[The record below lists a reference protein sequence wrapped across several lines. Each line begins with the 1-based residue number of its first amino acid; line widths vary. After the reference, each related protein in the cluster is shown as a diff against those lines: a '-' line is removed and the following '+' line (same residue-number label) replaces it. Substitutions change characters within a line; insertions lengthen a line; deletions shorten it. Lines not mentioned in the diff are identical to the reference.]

1 MTVVTVS
8 AHRGAGIAASDGFCV
23 NAFSIRKEWA
33 IANAASLHHRFVSV
47 TPAAGFG
54 NVRPGYCRILIAGRQ
69 DRSHVAILRVAI
81 KTRRRF
87 RSVVNGLGM
96 ETVIILSVRRRVE
109 ERTCQIGK
117 CLRRAVASLTLK
129 RRRRGRHISIRPAD
143 NASLIRFYGRRR
155 GILRILIVLRFGRFE
170 RVQTERSADQGSSQ
184 EDCECKIASHG
195 ISFLFQERV
204 KECDLCD
211 WRERARKIVLKPSES

>member
-1 MTVVTVS
+1 M
-8 AHRGAGIAASDGFCV
+8 
-23 NAFSIRKEWA
+23 
-33 IANAASLHHRFVSV
+33 
-47 TPAAGFG
+47 
-54 NVRPGYCRILIAGRQ
+54 
-69 DRSHVAILRVAI
+69 AI
-81 KTRRRF
+81 KTSRCF
-87 RSVVNGLGM
+87 RPVVNGLGM

-170 RVQTERSADQGSSQ
+170 RVQTERSADHGSSQ
-184 EDCECKIASHG
+184 DCECKIASHG